1 MANVFFNP
9 RFVASVWRADDI
21 PLPPMHI
28 VAFAGKSNAGKSSLI
43 NALCNA
49 KTAKVSRVP
58 GKTRMINIF
67 HIQSRLLA
75 DLPGYGYAKVPIVEA
90 RMWQPKMRDFL
101 RAPQVCALVLIVD
114 CRRGIG
120 EMDGEM
126 LQVCESVPE
135 VIIALT
141 KADKLRR
148 PNPRRRT
155 VKSHRNRPRQRK
167 SNPGILPNRRQIAT
181 GIRTPLAQ
189 RRKRYSVMR
198 LLLTNSQGCDVGAG
212 YGRIPAL
219 LLRCRGRLDCG
230 FCLRGV
236 WRGDKFAAMIKILFF
251 HLADAA
257 AAIYKK
263 PARKLA
269 ARAKNRASSAA
280 TFAPQLSALWHNHNR
295 ANPPAGAIGYEK
307 YLSSVFCPAPLTLW
321 RFWHYTMH

>member
-1 MANVFFNP
+1 
-9 RFVASVWRADDI
+9 
-21 PLPPMHI
+21 MHI

-141 KADKLRR
+141 KADKL
-148 PNPRRRT
+148 PRAKLLAAEAKAT
-155 VKSHRNRPRQRK
+155 ETA
-167 SNPGILPNRRQIAT
+167 PGNAKVIPVSSQTGANIAT
-181 GIRTPLAQ
+181 LRT
-189 RRKRYSVMR
+189 
-198 LLLTNSQGCDVGAG
+198 LLT
-212 YGRIPAL
+212 
-219 LLRCRGRLDCG
+219 
-230 FCLRGV
+230 
-236 WRGDKFAAMIKILFF
+236 K
-251 HLADAA
+251 
-257 AAIYKK
+257 
-263 PARKLA
+263 
-269 ARAKNRASSAA
+269 ASA
-280 TFAPQLSALWHNHNR
+280 
-295 ANPPAGAIGYEK
+295 
-307 YLSSVFCPAPLTLW
+307 
-321 RFWHYTMH
+321 